1 MPLVYASM
9 TTRLT
14 TPRATRPGHRRLR
27 ALATALL
34 AAAALTTIADARVL
48 SLPGPPAVGARLST
62 GDADGDGRTDLAVAG
77 AGRVDWLPAGGQP
90 VAATASTRDVVDIV
104 HADLDGDGR
113 DEIVAARADGLG
125 LLRLIDGA
133 LVLGG
138 GTVDDAIWRVAAA
151 DVDGDG
157 ADELA
162 VVLLQRDAVAEVPR
176 SVVRLVDV
184 DAGPTGLGL
193 YTLDE
198 VQLSAH
204 VGDLCFVSTDSGP
217 LLIAETGAEE
227 VGGRLRTWETRGG
240 HLRAPRALQVGGDD
254 LRILSLSAV
263 SAGPRSLLSL
273 VDVSGRVRVVDWAG
287 GILRPGVLRAGIE
300 APVPGGSAVLGA
312 ADRHEAQMW
321 IAPRRDGESL
331 QWWAPVTGRST
342 D

>member
-1 MPLVYASM
+1 MTLVYAAM

-14 TPRATRPGHRRLR
+14 TRQTTRSAHRRLR
-27 ALATALL
+27 SLSTALL
-34 AAAALTTIADARVL
+34 VAALTTAADARVL
-48 SLPGPPAVGARLST
+48 SLPGSPAVGARLST

-77 AGRVDWLPAGGQP
+77 AGRVDWLPEGGQP
-90 VAATASTRDVVDIV
+90 VAATASTRDIVDIV
-104 HADLDGDGR
+104 HADLDGDGH

-125 LLRLIDGA
+125 LLRLIDGS
-133 LVLGG
+133 LVIGRG
-138 GTVDDAIWRVAAA
+138 AVDDAVWRVAAA

-162 VVLLQRDAVAEVPR
+162 VVILQRDAVAEVPR

-198 VQLSAH
+198 VELSAH

-217 LLIAETGAEE
+217 LLVVETGAEE
-227 VGGRLRTWETRGG
+227 VGGRLRTWEARGG
-240 HLRAPRALQVGGDD
+240 HLRAPRTLQVGGDD

-263 SAGPRSLLSL
+263 AAGSLSLLSL

-287 GILRPGVLRAGIE
+287 GILRPGILRAGIE

-312 ADRHEAQMW
+312 VDRHGAQMW

-331 QWWAPVTGRST
+331 QWWAPVTGPST